1 MFTVYILFSKQL
13 QKYYVG
19 YSSKSAQDRLKEHLY
34 NHKGFTAKAKDWN
47 IIYRIEMNSKSE
59 ALMLERKI
67 KKRGAKRFLNEIAS
81 RQKREGRRF
90 ESCHPD
96 NKAEK
101 ILNEIA
107 SR

>member
-19 YSSKSAQDRLKEHLY
+19 YSSKNAQDRLKEHLC

-47 IIYRIEMNSKSE
+47 IIYKIEMNSKSE

-67 KKRGAKRFLNEIAS
+67 KKRGAKRYLNEIAS
-81 RQKREGRRF
+81 R
-90 ESCHPD
+90 
-96 NKAEK
+96 
-101 ILNEIA
+101 
-107 SR
+107 